1 MDGAVDVPLV
11 PRKGI
16 AFDGTDLVAV
26 VPHGFGDGGGE
37 ARAVQ
42 SGAVLSSNPRHH
54 AEMIDVG
61 MRDDGI
67 RHLWGFARVAWG
79 IRWRK
84 PVVKQ
89 KPGPRRV
96 LHDDAHVA
104 NFIATPKAM
113 ETNARRR
120 WKVRIGRGSSWTVHH
135 HARSR

>member
-11 PRKGI
+11 PRERI
-16 AFDGTDLVAV
+16 TFDGTHLVAV
-26 VPHGFGDGGGE
+26 VPHWFGDGCGE

-42 SGAVLSSNPRHH
+42 TGAVLSSDPWDH

-96 LHDDAHVA
+96 LHDDAHVSD
-104 NFIATPKAM
+104 FIATPKAV
-113 ETNARRR
+113 EPHTGRR
-120 WKVRIGRGSSWTVHH
+120 WKVRIGRGSSWTVHD
-135 HARSR
+135 HA